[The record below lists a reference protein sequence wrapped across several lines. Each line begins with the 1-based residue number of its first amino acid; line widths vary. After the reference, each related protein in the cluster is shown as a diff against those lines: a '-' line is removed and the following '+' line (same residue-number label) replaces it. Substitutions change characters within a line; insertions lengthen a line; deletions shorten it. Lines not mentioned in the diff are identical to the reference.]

1 MIRIVTRA
9 RDAAASMGDGATTTT
24 THRFERRGLVFDARV
39 RHDAEARALDVA
51 LRRTDRARAT
61 TTRYAGAFDG
71 AWIERVAN
79 RARAATFDR
88 LRIVDGERRARSES
102 EAEAVGRL
110 ARALRRGM
118 DGGDDA
124 SAADAMSAAALRRL
138 RDGGDANDDDG
149 VETRYVLIATEIAED
164 GTRVRVPLPLDR
176 VDARIA
182 EAAARSGRDETK
194 ANEHAAARSGRDE
207 TKANEDAAARLRDA
221 LRATTRERDEMRR
234 ALERRAKAQTRAA
247 LKAQAAEAK
256 MKAKIVELEAENEAL
271 RENET
276 KLKVK
281 VRDLGATLK
290 SIQRTRGGAAIAAA
304 PVVGRRVGAS
314 PPRRSFVDAG
324 DEMLDEIDARLHSL
338 QTFLARAKDTK

>member
-88 LRIVDGERRARSES
+88 LRIVDGERRARSE
-102 EAEAVGRL
+102 AEAVGRL

-138 RDGGDANDDDG
+138 RDGQDADDDDG

-164 GTRVRVPLPLDR
+164 GTRTRVPLPLDR

-182 EAAARSGRDETK
+182 A
-194 ANEHAAARSGRDE
+194 AAARSGRDE

-256 MKAKIVELEAENEAL
+256 TKAKIVELEAENEAL

>member
-88 LRIVDGERRARSES
+88 LRIVDGERRARSE
-102 EAEAVGRL
+102 AEAVGRL

-124 SAADAMSAAALRRL
+124 SAADAMSEKTLRRL
-138 RDGGDANDDDG
+138 RDGGDADDDDG

-164 GTRVRVPLPLDR
+164 GTRTRVPLPLDR

-182 EAAARSGRDETK
+182 A
-194 ANEHAAARSGRDE
+194 AAARSGRDE

-256 MKAKIVELEAENEAL
+256 TKAKIVELEAENEAL

>member
-88 LRIVDGERRARSES
+88 PRIVDGERRARSEA

-124 SAADAMSAAALRRL
+124 SAADAMSEKTLRRL
-138 RDGGDANDDDG
+138 RDGQDADDDDG

-164 GTRVRVPLPLDR
+164 GTRTRVPLPLDR

-182 EAAARSGRDETK
+182 A
-194 ANEHAAARSGRDE
+194 AAARSGRDE

>member
-88 LRIVDGERRARSES
+88 LRIVDGERRARSEA

-138 RDGGDANDDDG
+138 RDGQDADDDDG

-164 GTRVRVPLPLDR
+164 GTRTRVPLPLDR
-176 VDARIA
+176 VDEEIA
-182 EAAARSGRDETK
+182 A
-194 ANEHAAARSGRDE
+194 AAARSGRDE

-256 MKAKIVELEAENEAL
+256 MKAKIVELEAEKEAL

>member
-1 MIRIVTRA
+1 
-9 RDAAASMGDGATTTT
+9 
-24 THRFERRGLVFDARV
+24 
-39 RHDAEARALDVA
+39 
-51 LRRTDRARAT
+51 
-61 TTRYAGAFDG
+61 
-71 AWIERVAN
+71 
-79 RARAATFDR
+79 
-88 LRIVDGERRARSES
+88 
-102 EAEAVGRL
+102 
-110 ARALRRGM
+110 M

-124 SAADAMSAAALRRL
+124 SAADAMSEKTLRRL
-138 RDGGDANDDDG
+138 RDGGDADDDDG

-164 GTRVRVPLPLDR
+164 GTRTRVPLPLDR

-182 EAAARSGRDETK
+182 A
-194 ANEHAAARSGRDE
+194 AAARSGRDE

-247 LKAQAAEAK
+247 SKAQAAEAK

>member
-88 LRIVDGERRARSES
+88 LRIVDGERRARSEA

-138 RDGGDANDDDG
+138 RDGQDADDDDG

-164 GTRVRVPLPLDR
+164 GTRTRVPVPLDR

-182 EAAARSGRDETK
+182 A
-194 ANEHAAARSGRDE
+194 AAARSGRDE

-256 MKAKIVELEAENEAL
+256 TKAKIVELEAENEAL

>member
-51 LRRTDRARAT
+51 LRRTDRARVT

-88 LRIVDGERRARSES
+88 PRIVDGERRARSEA

-138 RDGGDANDDDG
+138 RDGQDADDDDG

-164 GTRVRVPLPLDR
+164 GTRTRVPLPLDR

-182 EAAARSGRDETK
+182 A
-194 ANEHAAARSGRDE
+194 AAARSGRDE

>member
-9 RDAAASMGDGATTTT
+9 RDAAASMRDGATTT

-88 LRIVDGERRARSES
+88 PRIVDGERRARSES
-102 EAEAVGRL
+102 EAVGRL

-138 RDGGDANDDDG
+138 RDGEDADDDDG

-182 EAAARSGRDETK
+182 AS
-194 ANEHAAARSGRDE
+194 AARSGRDE

>member
-88 LRIVDGERRARSES
+88 LRIVDGERRARSE
-102 EAEAVGRL
+102 AEAVGRL

-124 SAADAMSAAALRRL
+124 SAADAMSEKTLRRL
-138 RDGGDANDDDG
+138 RDGQDADDDDG

-164 GTRVRVPLPLDR
+164 GTRTRVPLPLDR

-182 EAAARSGRDETK
+182 A
-194 ANEHAAARSGRDE
+194 AAARSGRDE

-247 LKAQAAEAK
+247 SKAQAAEAK

>member
-9 RDAAASMGDGATTTT
+9 RDAAASMGDGATTT

-88 LRIVDGERRARSES
+88 LRIVDGERRARSE
-102 EAEAVGRL
+102 AEAVGRL

-138 RDGGDANDDDG
+138 RDGQDADDDDG

-164 GTRVRVPLPLDR
+164 GTRTRVPLPLDR

-182 EAAARSGRDETK
+182 A
-194 ANEHAAARSGRDE
+194 AAARSGRDE

-256 MKAKIVELEAENEAL
+256 TKAKIVELEAENEAL

>member
-88 LRIVDGERRARSES
+88 PRIVDGERRARSEA

-124 SAADAMSAAALRRL
+124 SAADAMSEKTLRRL
-138 RDGGDANDDDG
+138 RDGQDADDDDG
-149 VETRYVLIATEIAED
+149 VETRYVLIATEIAAD
-164 GTRVRVPLPLDR
+164 GTRTRVPLPLDR

-182 EAAARSGRDETK
+182 A
-194 ANEHAAARSGRDE
+194 AAARSGRDE

-256 MKAKIVELEAENEAL
+256 TKAKIVELEAENEAL

>member
-1 MIRIVTRA
+1 MTRIVTRA

-71 AWIERVAN
+71 AWIERVSN

-88 LRIVDGERRARSES
+88 RRIVDGERRARSEA

-138 RDGGDANDDDG
+138 RDGGDADADDG
-149 VETRYVLIATEIAED
+149 VDTRYVLIATEIAED
-164 GTRVRVPLPLDR
+164 GTRTRVPLPLDR

-182 EAAARSGRDETK
+182 A
-194 ANEHAAARSGRDE
+194 AAARSGRDE

>member
-1 MIRIVTRA
+1 
-9 RDAAASMGDGATTTT
+9 MGDGATTTT

-88 LRIVDGERRARSES
+88 LRIVDGERRARSE
-102 EAEAVGRL
+102 AEAVGRL

-138 RDGGDANDDDG
+138 RDGQDADDDDG

-164 GTRVRVPLPLDR
+164 GTRTRVPLPLDR

-182 EAAARSGRDETK
+182 A
-194 ANEHAAARSGRDE
+194 AAARSGRDE

-256 MKAKIVELEAENEAL
+256 TKAKIVELEAENEAL

>member
-51 LRRTDRARAT
+51 LRCTDRARAT

-88 LRIVDGERRARSES
+88 PRIVDGERRARSEA

-138 RDGGDANDDDG
+138 RDGQDADDDDG
-149 VETRYVLIATEIAED
+149 VETRYVLIATEIAAD
-164 GTRVRVPLPLDR
+164 GTRTRVPLPLDR

-182 EAAARSGRDETK
+182 A
-194 ANEHAAARSGRDE
+194 AAARSGRDE

-256 MKAKIVELEAENEAL
+256 TKAKIVELEAENEAL

>member
-88 LRIVDGERRARSES
+88 LRIVDGERRARSE
-102 EAEAVGRL
+102 AEAVGRL
-110 ARALRRGM
+110 ARTLRRGM

-124 SAADAMSAAALRRL
+124 SAADAMSEKTLRRL
-138 RDGGDANDDDG
+138 RDGQDADDDDG

-164 GTRVRVPLPLDR
+164 GTRTRVPLPLDR

-182 EAAARSGRDETK
+182 A
-194 ANEHAAARSGRDE
+194 AAARSGRDE

-256 MKAKIVELEAENEAL
+256 TKAKIVELEAENEAL

>member
-1 MIRIVTRA
+1 
-9 RDAAASMGDGATTTT
+9 
-24 THRFERRGLVFDARV
+24 
-39 RHDAEARALDVA
+39 
-51 LRRTDRARAT
+51 
-61 TTRYAGAFDG
+61 
-71 AWIERVAN
+71 
-79 RARAATFDR
+79 
-88 LRIVDGERRARSES
+88 
-102 EAEAVGRL
+102 
-110 ARALRRGM
+110 
-118 DGGDDA
+118 
-124 SAADAMSAAALRRL
+124 L
-138 RDGGDANDDDG
+138 RDGQDADDDDG
-149 VETRYVLIATEIAED
+149 DETRYVLIATEIAED
-164 GTRVRVPLPLDR
+164 GTRTRVPLPLDR

-182 EAAARSGRDETK
+182 A
-194 ANEHAAARSGRDE
+194 AAARSGRDE

-256 MKAKIVELEAENEAL
+256 TKAKIVELEAENEAL

>member
-88 LRIVDGERRARSES
+88 LRIVDGERRARSE
-102 EAEAVGRL
+102 AEAVGRL

-124 SAADAMSAAALRRL
+124 SAADAMSEKTLRRL
-138 RDGGDANDDDG
+138 RDGGDADDDDG
-149 VETRYVLIATEIAED
+149 DETRYVLIATEIAED
-164 GTRVRVPLPLDR
+164 GTRTRVPLPLDR

-182 EAAARSGRDETK
+182 A
-194 ANEHAAARSGRDE
+194 AAARSGRDE

-256 MKAKIVELEAENEAL
+256 TKAKIVELEAENEAL

>member
-88 LRIVDGERRARSES
+88 PRIVDGERRARS

-124 SAADAMSAAALRRL
+124 SAADAMSEKTLRRL
-138 RDGGDANDDDG
+138 RDGQDADDDDG

-164 GTRVRVPLPLDR
+164 GTRTRVPLPLDR

-182 EAAARSGRDETK
+182 A
-194 ANEHAAARSGRDE
+194 AAARSGRDE

-247 LKAQAAEAK
+247 SKAQAAEAK

>member
-9 RDAAASMGDGATTTT
+9 RDAAASMGDGATTT

-88 LRIVDGERRARSES
+88 RRIVDGERRARSEA

-124 SAADAMSAAALRRL
+124 SAADAMSEKTLRRL
-138 RDGGDANDDDG
+138 RDGQDADDDDG

-164 GTRVRVPLPLDR
+164 GTRTRVPLPLDR

-182 EAAARSGRDETK
+182 A
-194 ANEHAAARSGRDE
+194 AAARSGRDE

-256 MKAKIVELEAENEAL
+256 TKAKIVELEAENEAL

>member
-88 LRIVDGERRARSES
+88 PRIVDGERRARSEA

-138 RDGGDANDDDG
+138 RDGQDADDDDG

-164 GTRVRVPLPLDR
+164 GTRTRVPLPLDR

-182 EAAARSGRDETK
+182 A
-194 ANEHAAARSGRDE
+194 AAARSGRDE

-256 MKAKIVELEAENEAL
+256 TKAKIVELEAENEAL

>member
-1 MIRIVTRA
+1 
-9 RDAAASMGDGATTTT
+9 MGDGATTTT

-88 LRIVDGERRARSES
+88 LRIVDGERRARSE
-102 EAEAVGRL
+102 AEAVGRL

-138 RDGGDANDDDG
+138 RDGQDADDDDG
-149 VETRYVLIATEIAED
+149 DETRYVLIATEIAED
-164 GTRVRVPLPLDR
+164 GTRTRVPLPLDR

-182 EAAARSGRDETK
+182 A
-194 ANEHAAARSGRDE
+194 AAARSGRDE

>member
-1 MIRIVTRA
+1 
-9 RDAAASMGDGATTTT
+9 MGDGATTTT

-88 LRIVDGERRARSES
+88 LRIVDGERRARSEA

-138 RDGGDANDDDG
+138 RDGQDADDDDG

-164 GTRVRVPLPLDR
+164 GTRTRVPLPLDR

-182 EAAARSGRDETK
+182 A
-194 ANEHAAARSGRDE
+194 AAARSGRDE

-256 MKAKIVELEAENEAL
+256 TKAKIVELEAENEAL

>member
-88 LRIVDGERRARSES
+88 LRIVDGERRARSE
-102 EAEAVGRL
+102 AEAVGRL

-124 SAADAMSAAALRRL
+124 SAADAMSEKTLRRL
-138 RDGGDANDDDG
+138 RDGQDADDDDG
-149 VETRYVLIATEIAED
+149 DETRYVLIATEIAED
-164 GTRVRVPLPLDR
+164 GTRTRVPLPLDR

-182 EAAARSGRDETK
+182 A
-194 ANEHAAARSGRDE
+194 AAARSGRDE

-247 LKAQAAEAK
+247 SKAQAAEAK

>member
-1 MIRIVTRA
+1 
-9 RDAAASMGDGATTTT
+9 MGDGATTTT

-51 LRRTDRARAT
+51 LRCTDRARAT

-88 LRIVDGERRARSES
+88 LRIVDGERRARSEA

-138 RDGGDANDDDG
+138 RDGQDADDDDG
-149 VETRYVLIATEIAED
+149 DETRYVLIATEIAED
-164 GTRVRVPLPLDR
+164 GTRTRVPLPLDR

-182 EAAARSGRDETK
+182 A
-194 ANEHAAARSGRDE
+194 AAARSGRDE

-256 MKAKIVELEAENEAL
+256 TKAKIVELEAENEAL

>member
-88 LRIVDGERRARSES
+88 LRIVDGERRARSEA

-138 RDGGDANDDDG
+138 RDGQDADDDDG

-164 GTRVRVPLPLDR
+164 GTRTRVPLPLDR

-182 EAAARSGRDETK
+182 A
-194 ANEHAAARSGRDE
+194 AAARSGRDE

-256 MKAKIVELEAENEAL
+256 TKAKIVELEAENEAL

-304 PVVGRRVGAS
+304 PVVDRRVGAS

>member
-88 LRIVDGERRARSES
+88 LRIVDGERRARSEA

-124 SAADAMSAAALRRL
+124 SAADAMSEKTLRRL
-138 RDGGDANDDDG
+138 RDGQDADDDDG

-164 GTRVRVPLPLDR
+164 GTRTRVPLPLDR

-182 EAAARSGRDETK
+182 A
-194 ANEHAAARSGRDE
+194 AAARSGRDE

-256 MKAKIVELEAENEAL
+256 TKAKIVELEAENEAL

>member
-88 LRIVDGERRARSES
+88 LRIVDGERRARSEA
-102 EAEAVGRL
+102 EAEAGGRL

-138 RDGGDANDDDG
+138 RDGGDADDDDG

-182 EAAARSGRDETK
+182 A
-194 ANEHAAARSGRDE
+194 AAARSGRDE

>member
-1 MIRIVTRA
+1 
-9 RDAAASMGDGATTTT
+9 MGDGATTTT

-88 LRIVDGERRARSES
+88 LRIVDGERRARSE
-102 EAEAVGRL
+102 AEAVGRL

-124 SAADAMSAAALRRL
+124 SAADAMSEKTLRRL
-138 RDGGDANDDDG
+138 RDGQDADDDDG

-164 GTRVRVPLPLDR
+164 GTRTRVPLPLDR

-182 EAAARSGRDETK
+182 A
-194 ANEHAAARSGRDE
+194 AAARSGRDE

>member
-1 MIRIVTRA
+1 M
-9 RDAAASMGDGATTTT
+9 
-24 THRFERRGLVFDARV
+24 
-39 RHDAEARALDVA
+39 
-51 LRRTDRARAT
+51 
-61 TTRYAGAFDG
+61 
-71 AWIERVAN
+71 
-79 RARAATFDR
+79 
-88 LRIVDGERRARSES
+88 
-102 EAEAVGRL
+102 GRL

-138 RDGGDANDDDG
+138 RDGGDADDDDG

-182 EAAARSGRDETK
+182 A
-194 ANEHAAARSGRDE
+194 AAARSGRDE

>member
-51 LRRTDRARAT
+51 LRCTDRARAT

-88 LRIVDGERRARSES
+88 PRIVDGERRARS

-124 SAADAMSAAALRRL
+124 SAADAMSEKTLRRL
-138 RDGGDANDDDG
+138 RDGGDADDDDG

-164 GTRVRVPLPLDR
+164 GTRTRVPLPLDR

-182 EAAARSGRDETK
+182 A
-194 ANEHAAARSGRDE
+194 AAARSGRDE

-256 MKAKIVELEAENEAL
+256 TKAKIVELEAENEAL

>member
-1 MIRIVTRA
+1 
-9 RDAAASMGDGATTTT
+9 MGDGATTTT

-88 LRIVDGERRARSES
+88 PRIVDGERRARSEA

-138 RDGGDANDDDG
+138 RDGQDADDDDG

-164 GTRVRVPLPLDR
+164 GTRTRVPLPLDR

-182 EAAARSGRDETK
+182 A
-194 ANEHAAARSGRDE
+194 AAARSGRDE

>member
-138 RDGGDANDDDG
+138 RDGGDADDDDG

-182 EAAARSGRDETK
+182 E
-194 ANEHAAARSGRDE
+194 AAARSGRDE

>member
-88 LRIVDGERRARSES
+88 LRIVDGERRARSE
-102 EAEAVGRL
+102 AEAVGRL

-124 SAADAMSAAALRRL
+124 SAADAMSEKTLRRL
-138 RDGGDANDDDG
+138 RDGEDADDDDG

-164 GTRVRVPLPLDR
+164 GTRTRVPLPLDR

-182 EAAARSGRDETK
+182 A
-194 ANEHAAARSGRDE
+194 AAARSGRDE

-256 MKAKIVELEAENEAL
+256 TKAKIVELEAENEAL

>member
-88 LRIVDGERRARSES
+88 PRIVDGERRARS

-124 SAADAMSAAALRRL
+124 SAVDAMSAAALRRL
-138 RDGGDANDDDG
+138 RDGQDADDDDG

-164 GTRVRVPLPLDR
+164 GTRTRVPLPLDR

-182 EAAARSGRDETK
+182 A
-194 ANEHAAARSGRDE
+194 AAARSGRDE

-256 MKAKIVELEAENEAL
+256 TKAKIVELEAENEAL

>member
-9 RDAAASMGDGATTTT
+9 RDAAASMRDGATTT

-51 LRRTDRARAT
+51 LRCTDRARAT

-88 LRIVDGERRARSES
+88 PRIVDGERRARSEA

-138 RDGGDANDDDG
+138 RDGQDADDDDG
-149 VETRYVLIATEIAED
+149 VETRYVLIATEIAAD
-164 GTRVRVPLPLDR
+164 GTRTRVPLPLDR

-182 EAAARSGRDETK
+182 A
-194 ANEHAAARSGRDE
+194 AAARSGRDE

-256 MKAKIVELEAENEAL
+256 TKAKIVELEAENEAL

>member
-51 LRRTDRARAT
+51 LRCTDRARAT

-88 LRIVDGERRARSES
+88 PRIVDGERRARS

-124 SAADAMSAAALRRL
+124 SATDAMSEKTLRRL
-138 RDGGDANDDDG
+138 RDGQDADDDDG

-164 GTRVRVPLPLDR
+164 GTRTRVPLPLDR

-182 EAAARSGRDETK
+182 A
-194 ANEHAAARSGRDE
+194 AAARSGRDE

-256 MKAKIVELEAENEAL
+256 TKAKIVELEAENEAL

>member
-71 AWIERVAN
+71 AWIARVAN

-88 LRIVDGERRARSES
+88 LRIVDGERRARS

-124 SAADAMSAAALRRL
+124 SAADAMSEKTLRRL
-138 RDGGDANDDDG
+138 RDGQDADDDDG

-164 GTRVRVPLPLDR
+164 GTRTRVPLPLDR

-182 EAAARSGRDETK
+182 A
-194 ANEHAAARSGRDE
+194 AAARSGRDE

-256 MKAKIVELEAENEAL
+256 TKAKIVELEAENEAL

>member
-88 LRIVDGERRARSES
+88 LRIVDGERRARSE
-102 EAEAVGRL
+102 AEAVGRL

-124 SAADAMSAAALRRL
+124 SAADAIGAAALRRL
-138 RDGGDANDDDG
+138 RDGQDADDDDG

-164 GTRVRVPLPLDR
+164 GTRTRVPLPLDR

-182 EAAARSGRDETK
+182 A
-194 ANEHAAARSGRDE
+194 AAARSGRDE

-256 MKAKIVELEAENEAL
+256 TKAKIVELEAENEAL

>member
-88 LRIVDGERRARSES
+88 RRIVDGERRARS

-124 SAADAMSAAALRRL
+124 SAADAMSEKTLRRL
-138 RDGGDANDDDG
+138 RDGQDADDDDG

-164 GTRVRVPLPLDR
+164 GTRTRVPLPLDR

-182 EAAARSGRDETK
+182 A
-194 ANEHAAARSGRDE
+194 AAARSGRDE

-247 LKAQAAEAK
+247 SKAQAAEAK